1 MVEDIIVYTREK
13 RHHGL
18 KKAVDALIELERKE
32 VRLVGLLSINPGE
45 APDILDA
52 LKEISVSKKEIKE
65 VIRSLLD

>member
-1 MVEDIIVYTREK
+1 MDIIVCVREE
-13 RHHGL
+13 RHRGL

-45 APDILDA
+45 APDILDT